1 MDLLEDGTSQT
12 TDVTLPYVNDVP
24 SRPCKYPSDSSQL
37 VASTR
42 SDLLADICRQD
53 GRGDVTRRSGQREEE
68 KDGGFCAREVTSPRT
83 DKRWSA
89 NAGYVC
95 VVLCEHCNNVLCVRS
110 PWPTSPRSA
119 TFAVRISST
128 NLCTLPSRSGLTG
141 FGKGKTPSFSSGA
154 PNRLSITSDCTT
166 PDEAQK
172 TAAATS
178 LHHSKKAPQL
188 PGPSRQA
195 LTRKTAG

>member
-1 MDLLEDGTSQT
+1 MEHYVVVYEEIVERT
-12 TDVTLPYVNDVP
+12 TAKRREGRAEVGEAENP
-24 SRPCKYPSDSSQL
+24 STKERDHP
-37 VASTR
+37 R
-42 SDLLADICRQD
+42 EHCRQD

-68 KDGGFCAREVTSPRT
+68 KDGGFRAREVTSPRT
-83 DKRWSA
+83 DKRRSA

-95 VVLCEHCNNVLCVRS
+95 VVLCEHCNNVLFCRS

-119 TFAVRISST
+119 TFAVRKSST